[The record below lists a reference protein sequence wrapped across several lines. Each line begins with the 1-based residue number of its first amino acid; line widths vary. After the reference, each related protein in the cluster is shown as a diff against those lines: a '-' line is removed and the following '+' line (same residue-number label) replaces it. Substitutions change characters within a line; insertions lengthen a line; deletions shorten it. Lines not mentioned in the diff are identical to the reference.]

1 MVDESMKNSNKFV
14 FMRFSTYILPVAF
27 LMMFVLIGCDDSPEV
42 MADTPINLDSL
53 IVQFPDSV
61 DLLLERGNLEFDH
74 YRYDSAMNDAAR
86 AFRLDSNN
94 LDARMLFAEVLNNRE
109 ARTFKDVAT
118 SQRNYKIIIKK
129 QPNNIRG
136 LIGLA
141 ATYSYQ
147 QDFDKTFQYV
157 NEALRID
164 PKYRNAYVLK
174 GTTYRQIGNMDLAKS
189 SYQTAIQQDPE
200 FFEAYF
206 FLGQVYQSENDPLCI
221 EYFTTALELKPKY
234 QEIKYQLAFS
244 KQLHGQIEGAVNLYR
259 EMAADTV
266 DFYINRGLF
275 HQGYIKQFE
284 TKDIDSAVY
293 FYRSALKTEP
303 RHVESW
309 HNLGLCYKEK
319 GYKTKALQSFAK
331 ALQYNPDF
339 ELSRKEAE
347 SMR

>member
-1 MVDESMKNSNKFV
+1 MKFSIVKIYVASLSMFGLV
-14 FMRFSTYILPVAF
+14 
-27 LMMFVLIGCDDSPEV
+27 GCTETTDVVVEGPR
-42 MADTPINLDSL
+42 NLDSL
-53 IVQFPDSV
+53 IIQFPDSV
-61 DLLLERGNLEFDH
+61 NLLLERGNLEFNN
-74 YRYDSAMNDAAR
+74 YGYDAAMNDAAK
-86 AFRLDSNN
+86 AFRIDSTN
-94 LDARMLFAEVLNNRE
+94 LDARMLYAEVLNNRE
-109 ARTFKDVAT
+109 TRSFQDVVTA
-118 SQRNYKIIIKK
+118 QNNYKVIVKK
-129 QPNNIRG
+129 QPKNIRA

-174 GTTYRQIGNMDLAKS
+174 GTTYRQIGNMELAKS

-206 FLGQVYQSENDPLCI
+206 FLGQIYQSENDPLCI
-221 EYFTTALELKPKY
+221 EYFTTALELKPEY

-244 KQLHGQIEGAVNLYR
+244 KQMHGQLDGAVELYR

-284 TKDIDSAVY
+284 LNDIDSAVY
-293 FYRSALKTEP
+293 YFKSALKTEP

-309 HNLGLCYKEK
+309 HNLGLCYKEQ
-319 GYKTKALQSFAK
+319 GDKTKALQSFAK

-339 ELSRKEAE
+339 ELSRKEAD

>member
-1 MVDESMKNSNKFV
+1 MKFSIVKIYVASLSMFGLV
-14 FMRFSTYILPVAF
+14 
-27 LMMFVLIGCDDSPEV
+27 GCTETTDVVVEGPR
-42 MADTPINLDSL
+42 NLDSL
-53 IVQFPDSV
+53 IIQFPDSV
-61 DLLLERGNLEFDH
+61 NLLLERGNLEFNN
-74 YRYDSAMNDAAR
+74 YGYDAAMNDAAK
-86 AFRLDSNN
+86 AFRIDSTN
-94 LDARMLFAEVLNNRE
+94 LDARMLYAEVLNNRE
-109 ARTFKDVAT
+109 TRSFQDVVTA
-118 SQRNYKIIIKK
+118 QNNYKVIVKK
-129 QPNNIRG
+129 QPKNIRA

-174 GTTYRQIGNMDLAKS
+174 GTTYRQIGNMELAKS

-206 FLGQVYQSENDPLCI
+206 FLGQIYQSENDPLCI
-221 EYFTTALELKPKY
+221 EYFTTALELKPEY

-244 KQLHGQIEGAVNLYR
+244 KQMHGQLDGAVELYR
-259 EMAADTV
+259 EMASDTV

-284 TKDIDSAVY
+284 LNDIDSAVY
-293 FYRSALKTEP
+293 YYKSALKTEP

-309 HNLGLCYKEK
+309 HNLGLCYKEQ
-319 GYKTKALQSFAK
+319 GDKTKALQSFAK

-339 ELSRKEAE
+339 ELSRKEAD

>member
-1 MVDESMKNSNKFV
+1 
-14 FMRFSTYILPVAF
+14 MRFSIQILIAAST
-27 LMMFVLIGCDDSPEV
+27 LMLGLVSCDETTDVVVEGPR
-42 MADTPINLDSL
+42 NLDSL

-61 DLLLERGNLEFDH
+61 GLLLERGNLEFD
-74 YRYDSAMNDAAR
+74 RYGYDVAMNDAAK
-86 AFRLDSNN
+86 AFRIDSNN
-94 LDARMLFAEVLNNRE
+94 LDARMLYAEVLNNRE
-109 ARTFKDVAT
+109 TRSFQDVAT
-118 SQRNYKIIIKK
+118 AQHNYKEVVKK
-129 QPNNIRG
+129 QPKNIRA

-174 GTTYRQIGNMDLAKS
+174 GTTYRQIGNMELAKS
-189 SYQTAIQQDPE
+189 SYQTAIQQDPD

-206 FLGQVYQSENDPLCI
+206 FLGQIYQSENDPLCI
-221 EYFTTALELKPKY
+221 EYFTTALELKPEY
-234 QEIKYQLAFS
+234 TEIKYQLAFS
-244 KQLHGQIEGAVNLYR
+244 KQLHGQLDGAVELYR

-284 TKDIDSAVY
+284 LNEIDSAVY
-293 FYRSALKTEP
+293 YYKSALKTEP

-309 HNLGLCYKEK
+309 HNLGLCYKEQ
-319 GYKTKALQSFAK
+319 GDKTKALQSFAK

-339 ELSRKEAE
+339 ELSRKEAD

>member
-1 MVDESMKNSNKFV
+1 MKFSIVKIYVASLSMLGLV
-14 FMRFSTYILPVAF
+14 
-27 LMMFVLIGCDDSPEV
+27 GCTETTDVVVEGPR
-42 MADTPINLDSL
+42 NLDSL
-53 IVQFPDSV
+53 IIQFPDSV
-61 DLLLERGNLEFDH
+61 NLLLERGNIEFNN
-74 YRYDSAMNDAAR
+74 YGYDAAMNDAAK
-86 AFRLDSNN
+86 AFRIDSTN
-94 LDARMLFAEVLNNRE
+94 LDARMLYAEVLNNRE
-109 ARTFKDVAT
+109 TRSFQDVAT
-118 SQRNYKIIIKK
+118 AQNNYRAIVKK
-129 QPNNIRG
+129 QPKNIRA

-174 GTTYRQIGNMDLAKS
+174 GTTYRQIGNMELAKS

-206 FLGQVYQSENDPLCI
+206 FLGQIYQYENDPLCI
-221 EYFTTALELKPKY
+221 EYFTTALELKPEY

-244 KQLHGQIEGAVNLYR
+244 KQMHGQLDGAVELYR
-259 EMAADTV
+259 EMAADTI

-284 TKDIDSAVY
+284 LKEIDSAVY
-293 FYRSALKTEP
+293 YYKSALKTEP

-309 HNLGLCYKEK
+309 HNLGLCYKEQ
-319 GYKTKALQSFAK
+319 GDKTKALQSFAK
-331 ALQYNPDF
+331 ALQYNPEF
-339 ELSRKEAE
+339 ELSRKEAD

>member
-1 MVDESMKNSNKFV
+1 MKVMVPTV
-14 FMRFSTYILPVAF
+14 FAAF
-27 LMMFVLIGCDDSPEV
+27 LVLVSFTSCS
-42 MADTPINLDSL
+42 DTPTLDFEGPRNLDSL

-61 DLLLERGNLEFDH
+61 NLLLERGNLEFN
-74 YRYDSAMNDAAR
+74 RYGYNEAMNDAAK
-86 AFRLDSNN
+86 AFRIDSNN
-94 LDARMLFAEVLNNRE
+94 LDVRMLFAEVLNNRE
-109 ARTFKDVAT
+109 TRTFQDVIT
-118 SQRNYKIIIKK
+118 SQHNYRTIVKA
-129 QPNNIRG
+129 QPKNIRA

-147 QDFDKTFQYV
+147 QDFEKTFQYV

-206 FLGQVYQSENDPLCI
+206 FLGQIYQSENNPLCI
-221 EYFTTALELKPKY
+221 EYFTTALALKPEY

-244 KQLHGQIEGAVNLYR
+244 KQLHNQLDGAVVLYR
-259 EMAADTV
+259 EMAADTI

-284 TKDIDSAVY
+284 RNDIDSAAFY
-293 FYRSALKTEP
+293 YRSALKTEP

-309 HNLGLCYKEK
+309 HNLGLCYKEQ
-319 GYKTKALQSFAK
+319 GDKTKALQSFAK
-331 ALQYNPDF
+331 ALQYNPEF

-347 SMR
+347 RMR

>member
-1 MVDESMKNSNKFV
+1 
-14 FMRFSTYILPVAF
+14 MRFSIQIF
-27 LMMFVLIGCDDSPEV
+27 LTASVLMLGLVSCDETTDVVTEGPR
-42 MADTPINLDSL
+42 NLDSL

-61 DLLLERGNLEFDH
+61 DLLLERGNLEFD
-74 YRYDSAMNDAAR
+74 RYGYDVAMNDAAK
-86 AFRLDSNN
+86 AFRIDSNN
-94 LDARMLFAEVLNNRE
+94 VEARMLYAEVLNNRE
-109 ARTFKDVAT
+109 TRTFQDVAT
-118 SQRNYKIIIKK
+118 AQYNYKVVVKK
-129 QPNNIRG
+129 QPKNIRA

-174 GTTYRQIGNMDLAKS
+174 GTTYRQIGNMELAKS

-206 FLGQVYQSENDPLCI
+206 FLGQIYQSENDPLCI
-221 EYFTTALELKPKY
+221 EYFTTAMELKPEY
-234 QEIKYQLAFS
+234 TEIKYQLAFS
-244 KQLHGQIEGAVNLYR
+244 KQMHGQLDGAVELYR

-284 TKDIDSAVY
+284 LNEIDSAIY
-293 FYRSALKTEP
+293 YYKSALKTEP

-309 HNLGLCYKEK
+309 HNLGLCYKEQ
-319 GYKTKALQSFAK
+319 GDKTKALQSFAK

-339 ELSRKEAE
+339 ELSRKEAD

>member
-1 MVDESMKNSNKFV
+1 
-14 FMRFSTYILPVAF
+14 MRFMLQTVLAVF
-27 LMMFVLIGCDDSPEV
+27 LALFSFTSCS
-42 MADTPINLDSL
+42 DTPSINLEGPRNLDSL

-61 DLLLERGNLEFDH
+61 DLLLERGSFEFD
-74 YRYDSAMNDAAR
+74 RYGYDVAMNDAAK
-86 AFRLDSNN
+86 AFRIDSNN
-94 LDARMLFAEVLNNRE
+94 LEVRMLFAEVLNNRE
-109 ARTFKDVAT
+109 ARTFQDVITA
-118 SQRNYKIIIKK
+118 QHNYKVIVKAK
-129 QPNNIRG
+129 PKNIRA

-147 QDFDKTFQYV
+147 QDFEKTFQYV
-157 NEALRID
+157 NEALRVD

-206 FLGQVYQSENDPLCI
+206 FLGQIYQSENNPLCI
-221 EYFTTALELKPKY
+221 EYFTTALEIKPEY

-244 KQLHGQIEGAVNLYR
+244 KQLHNQLEGAVALYR
-259 EMAADTV
+259 EMAADTI

-284 TKDIDSAVY
+284 LNDIDSAAFY
-293 FYRSALKTEP
+293 YRSALKTEP

-309 HNLGLCYKEK
+309 HNLGLCYKEQ
-319 GYKTKALQSFAK
+319 GDKTKALQSFAK

-347 SMR
+347 RMR

>member
-1 MVDESMKNSNKFV
+1 MKFSIVKIYVASLSMFGLV
-14 FMRFSTYILPVAF
+14 
-27 LMMFVLIGCDDSPEV
+27 GCTETTDVVVEGPR
-42 MADTPINLDSL
+42 NLDSL
-53 IVQFPDSV
+53 IIQFPDSV
-61 DLLLERGNLEFDH
+61 NLLLERGNLEFNN
-74 YRYDSAMNDAAR
+74 YGYDAAMNDAAK
-86 AFRLDSNN
+86 AFRIDSTN
-94 LDARMLFAEVLNNRE
+94 LDARMLYAEVLNNRE
-109 ARTFKDVAT
+109 TRSFQDVVTA
-118 SQRNYKIIIKK
+118 QNNYKVIVKK
-129 QPNNIRG
+129 QPKNIRA

-174 GTTYRQIGNMDLAKS
+174 GTTYRQIGNMELAKS

-206 FLGQVYQSENDPLCI
+206 FLGQIYQSENDPLCI
-221 EYFTTALELKPKY
+221 EYFTTALELKPEY

-244 KQLHGQIEGAVNLYR
+244 KQMHGQLDGAVELYR

-284 TKDIDSAVY
+284 LNDIDSAVY
-293 FYRSALKTEP
+293 YYKSALKTEP

-309 HNLGLCYKEK
+309 HNLGLCYKEQ
-319 GYKTKALQSFAK
+319 GDKTKALQSFAK

-339 ELSRKEAE
+339 ELSRKEAD